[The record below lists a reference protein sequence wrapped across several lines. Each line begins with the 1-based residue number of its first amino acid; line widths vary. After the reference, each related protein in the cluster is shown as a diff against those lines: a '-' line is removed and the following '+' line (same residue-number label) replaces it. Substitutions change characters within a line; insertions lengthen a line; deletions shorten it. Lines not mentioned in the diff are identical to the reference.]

1 MDWQLVFETAL
12 SQGIFC
18 ALFVG
23 LFIYVMQQ
31 NSQREK
37 QLQNLINDYNQQLKH
52 ISETLIKIQ
61 EALEINKKHKKKVVS
76 E

>member
-1 MDWQLVFETAL
+1 MDWKLIWEAAL
-12 SQGIFC
+12 SQGMFC

-31 NSQREK
+31 NTQREK
-37 QLQNLINDYNQQLKH
+37 QLQNIISEYNQQLKK

-61 EALEINKKHKKKVVS
+61 ETLEKSKRKKVVS

>member
-1 MDWQLVFETAL
+1 MDWKLIFETAL
-12 SQGIFC
+12 SQGIF
-18 ALFVG
+18 AGLFVG

-31 NSQREK
+31 NAQREK
-37 QLQNLINDYNQQLKH
+37 QLQGIISEYNQELKK

-61 EALEINKKHKKKVVS
+61 ETLEKSKRKKAVG

>member
-1 MDWQLVFETAL
+1 MDWKLISETAL
-12 SQGIFC
+12 SNGIFC
-18 ALFVG
+18 GLFVG

-31 NSQREK
+31 NAQREK
-37 QLQNLINDYNQQLKH
+37 QLQNIISEYNQQLKQ

-61 EALEINKKHKKKVVS
+61 ETLEKSKRKKVVS

>member
-1 MDWQLVFETAL
+1 MDWKLIFETAL
-12 SQGIFC
+12 SQGLF
-18 ALFVG
+18 AGLFVG

-31 NSQREK
+31 NTQREK
-37 QLQNLINDYNQQLKH
+37 QLQAIISEYNQELKK

-61 EALEINKKHKKKVVS
+61 ETLEKSKRKKAVS